1 MRTLHVYIAL
11 LLILTLAGCHR
22 ITYKVESGSGAAD
35 RDIRWRNY
43 FLFGLAP
50 VTERFD
56 QASLCRSDPL
66 LEVHTYHSPVNV
78 VGGLLSLGLTSGGTL
93 ESICGKR

>member
-1 MRTLHVYIAL
+1 MKTVHACVAIVVIFAF
-11 LLILTLAGCHR
+11 AGCHR
-22 ITYKVESGSGAAD
+22 ITYKVESGSGSAD

-50 VTERFD
+50 VSERFD

-66 LEVHTYHSPVNV
+66 LEVHTYHSPVNIV
-78 VGGLLSLGLTSGGTL
+78 DGLLSLGLTSGGTL